1 MYESE
6 EWLPERSARWLFA
19 DMNAFFAT
27 CEQQEKPELRGKPVG
42 IVPLLA
48 DNACVIASS
57 YEAKA
62 LGVKTGLLA
71 HEARRICPTIH
82 LQEANPKI
90 YLDYHR
96 QLEVLFEEMFPEPK
110 ALSVDEIACRLWANE
125 RSYSDEVNLARRL
138 KRRIHDE
145 IGEYMSCSVGLAPNC
160 WLAKVSA
167 SLQKPNGLVLMRQED
182 LPHALASL
190 KLTDLPGIARRMH
203 KRLAAHGIHTVE
215 QLYQAPRHVLKAAWG
230 GVVGERWWFMLRGFE
245 QADYSPLSF
254 YGQGP
259 QNMGHSHVLGPNM
272 RRLESARQIM
282 MRLTMKAVDRMRRR
296 DYMAQGLYINLEL
309 RNDQT
314 FASITW
320 GAKSEP
326 RRPSG
331 DHVTWLGTVNQLWD
345 RMPVFA
351 PGFRPLHVSMVL
363 TRLLPRS
370 HVTGSLFEE
379 DRRPER
385 VSDTI
390 DSANRRFGQ
399 GSVGLLSAYAPQWRA
414 PERISF
420 GKV

>member
-1 MYESE
+1 MRGGVIYEHMYDSK
-6 EWLPERSARWLFA
+6 EWLPEHSARWLFA

-57 YEAKA
+57 YEAKR
-62 LGVKTGLLA
+62 LGVNTGLLA

-96 QLEVLFEEMFPEPK
+96 QLEVLFEEMLPKPK

-138 KRRIHDE
+138 KKRIHDE
-145 IGEYMSCSVGLAPNC
+145 IGDHMICSVGLAPNC
-160 WLAKVSA
+160 WLAKVCA
-167 SLQKPNGLVLMRQED
+167 GMQKPNGLVLLRQED
-182 LPHALASL
+182 LPHALAGL

-215 QLYQAPRHVLKAAWG
+215 HLYQAPRHKLKAAWG
-230 GVVGERWWFMLRGFE
+230 GVVGERWWFMLRGYE
-245 QADYSPLSF
+245 QADYSPLTF
-254 YGQGP
+254 YDQGP

-296 DYMAQGLYINLEL
+296 DYVAQGLHIFLEL

-314 FASITW
+314 FESVSW

-326 RRPSG
+326 RRPAG
-331 DHVTWLGTVNQLWD
+331 DHVTWLAAVN
-345 RMPVFA
+345 
-351 PGFRPLHVSMVL
+351 
-363 TRLLPRS
+363 
-370 HVTGSLFEE
+370 
-379 DRRPER
+379 
-385 VSDTI
+385 
-390 DSANRRFGQ
+390 
-399 GSVGLLSAYAPQWRA
+399 
-414 PERISF
+414 
-420 GKV
+420 

>member
-1 MYESE
+1 
-6 EWLPERSARWLFA
+6 
-19 DMNAFFAT
+19 MNAFFAT

-48 DNACVIASS
+48 NNACVIASS

-71 HEARRICPTIH
+71 NEARRICPTIH

-96 QLEVLFEEMFPEPK
+96 QLEALFEEMLPDQK
-110 ALSVDEIACRLWANE
+110 ALSVDEIACRLAANE

-138 KRRIHDE
+138 KKRIRDE
-145 IGEYMSCSVGLAPNC
+145 IGEYMACSIGLAPNC
-160 WLAKVSA
+160 WLAKVA
-167 SLQKPNGLVLMRQED
+167 SGMQKPNGLVLLRQED
-182 LPHALASL
+182 LPQALCGL
-190 KLTDLPGIARRMH
+190 RLTDLPGIARRMH
-203 KRLAAHGIHTVE
+203 KRLAAHGIHTIE
-215 QLYQAPRHVLKAAWG
+215 HLFQAPRHVLRAAWG
-230 GVVGERWWFMLRGFE
+230 GVVGERWWFMLRGCE

-254 YGQGP
+254 YDQGP
-259 QNMGHSHVLGPNM
+259 QNIGHSHVLAPNM
-272 RRLESARQIM
+272 RRREAARQIM

-296 DYMAQGLYINLEL
+296 GYVAQGMEIYVEI

-314 FASITW
+314 FASYTW

-326 RRPSG
+326 RRPAG
-331 DHVTWLGTVNQLWD
+331 DHVTWLATVNRLWG
-345 RMPVFA
+345 RMPDLA
-351 PGFRPLHVSMVL
+351 PGFRPLHVSMML

-370 HVTGSLFEE
+370 SATASLFEE
-379 DRRPER
+379 DILRER
-385 VSDTI
+385 LSDTI

-399 GSVGLLSAYAPQWRA
+399 GAVGLLSAYAPQWRA